1 MQNSART
8 WIVLAIVV
16 IAILGAIALLLH
28 KSAAPAPAGGSI
40 ATSTISASATTT
52 TKITTKTTTTAIKGG
67 TVTVTGRTLQGG
79 ASQATTDQEYALL
92 AQGQTK
98 KNAGDYRGAATI
110 WESVALSHTFVSF
123 IAYANLADL
132 YMNFIRDYPQAEVDL
147 NQVIAL
153 KPDYIDAYR
162 NLYSL
167 YTVYGYKAGTSAAAD
182 ILAQGLKN
190 NPNNQ
195 DLLNLQAQLNAQTH

>member
-8 WIVLAIVV
+8 WTILAVIV
-16 IAILGAIALLLH
+16 IAILGAIALWQH
-28 KSAAPAPAGGSI
+28 RSTTSAPGSV
-40 ATSTISASATTT
+40 ATSTISAPSATTT
-52 TKITTKTTTTAIKGG
+52 KSTTTGTTATTPIKGG
-67 TVTVTGRTLQGG
+67 TVTVTSGTLQGG

-98 KNAGDYRGAATI
+98 KNAGDYRGAAAI
-110 WESVALSHTFVSF
+110 WETVALSNTFVSF

-147 NQVIAL
+147 KQVITL

-162 NLYSL
+162 NLYAL
-167 YTVYGYKAGTSAAAD
+167 YTVYGYKTGTSAAAD
-182 ILAQGLKN
+182 IVAQGLKA
-190 NPNNQ
+190 NPNNP
-195 DLLNLQAQLNAQTH
+195 DLLKMQAQLNTQTQ